1 MAVTVTASHFVC
13 GSAENDASL
22 KAAIDANPSLGM
34 YESGAAVFRSRSLS
48 IPSGTSLTLNDYTN
62 LVFDDAA
69 GYRIDLAGKLDFKF
83 GGGITYNG
91 DVQHTFLNG
100 ELHGENITYTLN
112 GNVANGRSDFFSPNT
127 SSASTLKNLRL
138 VYGKGAAGYNYYTHL
153 EPLAG
158 RIDGLTLI
166 NNLQVASTIYV
177 QFGNGTYSGVALP
190 KLVSNFGVTAAL
202 SVYLARSGGNSR
214 LPKINITGQSLTIV
228 GDTLGAAEL
237 IDESWP
243 DIGNGQYGTIAPGL
257 QNVNNTTV
265 ARKLT
270 FIPGSLFDAA
280 DNIFVRITD
289 SRATPGV
296 YLDGAIASASGTEIQ
311 WASYSRNPNLQ
322 TDFGA
327 INLVARRWDMVE
339 QVRTY
344 NITKTANGSV
354 FKWASD
360 FGQTPFTYSALN
372 VVDTYATSKR
382 TALVGIAFDAVAKTV
397 TFSQAM
403 TWDDAHDF
411 AKFYLTQNRDVTN
424 FLSPSG
430 TTWVLTGGWSVIN
443 QSIVSAGPKLKGLVD
458 ANSSGAIG
466 VRLTS
471 LTDTVQMRKASDNSL
486 IATRTGAG
494 GFSVSPANVG
504 VSVYFERK
512 TGANLVMSTITT
524 PVTLTAGV
532 NPDVPLY
539 AGAEVQVAQ
548 AGRIELLPTLSEM
561 TSGGIALQST
571 LTTLAS
577 TNQTEHDATQQLIA
591 ALPAPLNS
599 TQIQA
604 AAAAALTAYDAVVPA
619 DLAGLAL
626 EASVQTRATQ
636 TSVDAIPTNPL
647 LTTDT
652 RLNNLDAA
660 ISTRLAAS
668 AYTAPTTAPTAA
680 QIRAEMET
688 VGGKLDTALK
698 TAKKVRIQTL

>member
-1 MAVTVTASHFVC
+1 
-13 GSAENDASL
+13 
-22 KAAIDANPSLGM
+22 
-34 YESGAAVFRSRSLS
+34 
-48 IPSGTSLTLNDYTN
+48 
-62 LVFDDAA
+62 
-69 GYRIDLAGKLDFKF
+69 
-83 GGGITYNG
+83 
-91 DVQHTFLNG
+91 
-100 ELHGENITYTLN
+100 
-112 GNVANGRSDFFSPNT
+112 
-127 SSASTLKNLRL
+127 
-138 VYGKGAAGYNYYTHL
+138 
-153 EPLAG
+153 
-158 RIDGLTLI
+158 
-166 NNLQVASTIYV
+166 V

-190 KLVSNFGVTAAL
+190 KLVSNFGATAAL
-202 SVYLARSGGNSR
+202 DVYLARSGGNSR
-214 LPKINITGQSLTIV
+214 LSKINIPGQLLSIV
-228 GDTLGAAEL
+228 GDTLGTAEL

-243 DIGNGQYGTIAPGL
+243 DIGNGQYGTIAPGSS
-257 QNVNNTTV
+257 NSNNTTV

-270 FIPGSLFDAA
+270 FILGSLFDAA

-289 SRATPGV
+289 GRSTPGV
-296 YLDGAIASASGTEIQ
+296 YFNGAVTAASGIEIQ
-311 WASYSRNPNLQ
+311 WANYTRNPNLQ
-322 TDFGA
+322 TDYGA

-339 QVRTY
+339 QVRAY

-354 FKWASD
+354 FKWVSD
-360 FGQTPFTYSALN
+360 FGQTPFTYLALN

-403 TWDDAHDF
+403 SWDDAHDF

-688 VGGKLDTALK
+688 VGGKLDTTLK
-698 TAKKVRIQTL
+698 TAKKVGIQTL